1 MRISFFM
8 GFALQVSGVRQNGVL
23 PLIEKLQGTCSPI
36 NSQAA
41 GLRRF
46 PGNGLSLSMQ
56 GEDARWMRR
65 AIEEARKG
73 LGRTSPNPPVGAVI
87 VRDGVELGAGWHHG
101 AGLPHAEREA
111 IAAVR
116 AVHGDAALRGSEIH
130 VTLEPCSTQGRTPP
144 CTDGLIEA
152 GIARVVYAAQDPN
165 PTHAGRADRL
175 LEAAGIRVTRGVLA
189 DEATELIRPFAKVQ
203 RSGMPWVILKTAMSL
218 DGRIT
223 RPPGEGMWLTG
234 TEARAEVQRLRAS
247 CEAILTSGE
256 TLRRDNP
263 RLDLRDPELAAGR
276 AQPWRVVLT
285 RDAASLPREAILFT
299 DANRERSLVEDR
311 DHPAEVLRRL
321 VAERGVSSVM
331 VECGGRLAA
340 ELVKAGL
347 VDEWVAFLAPLV
359 AGGPVPALAG
369 EGEGDGL
376 RLHSP
381 VFRRFGPDVMLRALV
396 AMT

>member
-1 MRISFFM
+1 
-8 GFALQVSGVRQNGVL
+8 
-23 PLIEKLQGTCSPI
+23 
-36 NSQAA
+36 
-41 GLRRF
+41 
-46 PGNGLSLSMQ
+46 MQ

-65 AIEEARKG
+65 AIDEARKG
-73 LGRTSPNPPVGAVI
+73 LGRTSPNPAVGAVI
-87 VRDGVELGAGWHHG
+87 VKDGVEIGAGWHRG

-116 AVHGDAALRGSEIH
+116 AAHGETALHGSWIY
-130 VTLEPCSTQGRTPP
+130 VTLEPCSTHGRTPP
-144 CTDGLIEA
+144 CTEGLIEA
-152 GIARVVYAAQDPN
+152 GIARVVYAAEDPN
-165 PTHAGRADRL
+165 PAHAGRADRL
-175 LEAAGIRVTRGVLA
+175 LDAAGIQVTRGILA
-189 DEATELIRPFAKVQ
+189 DEAGDLIRPFAKVQ
-203 RSGMPWVILKTAMSL
+203 RSGMPGVILKTAMSL

-234 TEARAEVQRLRAS
+234 PEARAEVQRLRAS

-276 AQPWRVVLT
+276 AQPWRVILT
-285 RDAASLPREAILFT
+285 RDAASLPRDAALFT
-299 DANRERSLVEDR
+299 DANRDRTVVEDR

-340 ELVKAGL
+340 ELVEARL
-347 VDEWVAFLAPLV
+347 VDEWVAFLAPLI

-369 EGEGDGL
+369 HGLAHGL
-376 RLHSP
+376 RLQSP
-381 VFRRFGPDVMLRALV
+381 VFRRFGPDVMLRGVLAHP
-396 AMT
+396 